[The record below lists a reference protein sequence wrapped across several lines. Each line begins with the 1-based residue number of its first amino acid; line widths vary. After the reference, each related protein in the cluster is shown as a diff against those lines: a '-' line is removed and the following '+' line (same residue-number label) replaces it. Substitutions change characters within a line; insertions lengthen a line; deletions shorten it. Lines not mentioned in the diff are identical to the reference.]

1 MKKNVVFWIGVKN
14 ETYSEKYGGW
24 DWLDIS
30 RKTWEFW
37 CKKHDCIFYAYET
50 PKENDV
56 TRFRVTWQRW
66 FDVFN
71 ELDNANIEYDQI
83 YLVDGMNIIRWDAP
97 NIFKQTEN
105 KFVGWRDIDNL
116 NWIQKSKEG
125 YKKFFNN
132 FELDLTKYVSAGL
145 VIFNASHRKVL
156 ESFKNLYY
164 NNIDELIDLQDNSV
178 RKGTDQTPLN
188 YWLQKNKV
196 DIKTDLSLAWKFTH
210 MHRKEL
216 YFNNW
221 QLKEDDRPHYMK
233 YGYVWNFSGF
243 PKNQRTE
250 IMSKIWNGVKH
261 NYDENYFL
269 NKIPHKDIDKDTT
282 SRKFKEDL
290 LETFYNKSIKVNNK
304 AIPFKDLTLLE
315 LGCNKGYTTRVYAEC
330 FQKVIAVE
338 HSMENL
344 KKAKDTC
351 SDVNNVEFIHADVY
365 NNFNLPKAHVVS
377 VDAGHNHD
385 QVCYDI
391 DRCINELDKPILIFD
406 DICPKLY
413 PNGEI
418 GATIGTAIDQKCE
431 ENKIDVHKFIG
442 EYKGYTS
449 GNGKS
454 LLGREGMIV
463 TTK

>member
-14 ETYSEKYGGW
+14 ETYAEKYGGW

-50 PKENDV
+50 PKEKDL
-56 TRFRVTWQRW
+56 TKYRVTWQRW
-66 FDVFN
+66 FDVFD
-71 ELDNANIEYDQI
+71 ELDKAKIKYDQI
-83 YLVDGMNIIRWDAP
+83 YLVDGMNIVRWDAP
-97 NIFKQTEN
+97 NVFEETDH

-125 YKKFFNN
+125 YKKFFDN

-145 VIFNASHRKVL
+145 VIFNNSHRKVF
-156 ESFKNLYY
+156 ESLKKLYY
-164 NNIDELIDLQDNSV
+164 DNVDAFIELQDKTV

-196 DIKTDLSLAWKFTH
+196 DIKTDLSLSWKFTH

-216 YFNNW
+216 YFHNW
-221 QLKEDDRPHYMK
+221 QLKEDFRPFFMK

-243 PKNQRTE
+243 EKNKRTE
-250 IMSKIWNGVKH
+250 LMSKIWNDVKH
-261 NYDENYFL
+261 NYNEDYFM
-269 NKIPHKDIDKDTT
+269 NKVVHKNIDKDTT
-282 SRKFKEDL
+282 SRKFKEDI
-290 LETFYNKSIKVNNK
+290 LEMFYNKKLILNDIETS
-304 AIPFKDLTLLE
+304 FKELTLLE
-315 LGCNKGYTTRVYAEC
+315 LGCNRGYTTRVFAEC
-330 FQKVIAVE
+330 FKKVIAVE
-338 HSMENL
+338 HKIENL
-344 KKAKDTC
+344 EIAKESC
-351 SDVNNVEFIHADVY
+351 SDVDNVEFIHANVY
-365 NNFNLPKAHVVS
+365 DNFQLPKAHVVS

-391 DRCINELDKPILIFD
+391 DRCVNELDKPILIFD
-406 DICPKLY
+406 DTCPKLY
-413 PNGEI
+413 PNGEV
-418 GATIGTAIDQKCE
+418 GTTIGTAISEKCN
-431 ENKIDVHKFIG
+431 ENKIVIHKFIG
-442 EYKGYTS
+442 EYKGYES

-463 TTK
+463 LSK